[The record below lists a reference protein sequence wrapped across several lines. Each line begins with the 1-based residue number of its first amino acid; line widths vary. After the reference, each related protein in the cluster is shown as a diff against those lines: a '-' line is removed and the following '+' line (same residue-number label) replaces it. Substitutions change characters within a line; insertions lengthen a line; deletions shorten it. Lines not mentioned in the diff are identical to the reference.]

1 MLTNLC
7 RKRDYYI
14 SLASSFEAKLVG
26 FCVSLYGDNN
36 RDNRYLILIY
46 VKITFGCEILITKL
60 KRN

>member
-46 VKITFGCEILITKL
+46 VKITLGVKFL
-60 KRN
+60 